1 VNNQDAKFVA
11 RVFNEILHMDASTFR
26 LPKRKQTGAE
36 LSADVQA
43 AARYGVVLD
52 QDGTMFGSVQA
63 AREYINAPDDGNA

>member
-26 LPKRKQTGAE
+26 LPKRKAR
-36 LSADVQA
+36 ADGDEDTA
-43 AARYGVVLD
+43 TRYGVVLD
-52 QDGTMFGSVQA
+52 QDGQMFGSVQA